1 MRVYVHRPHNP
12 IFIHHYAKFLCVDRC
27 TTQSSSR
34 SKTQRHCPI
43 YQFLEVWI
51 DFSMSCLKKTLKSL
65 ISDNFSD
72 IFFQNPLLHLWG
84 SKSCIYFDKEHDDD
98 TYDVHL
104 YDTHTDTVKTG
115 HARLTLLYTTT
126 LMCGCMNVCRLY
138 FVQFTSPSP
147 EYNTP
152 NFFFE
157 VSHENM
163 VSRKWQQN
171 LFLKLIKSRYFK

>member
-1 MRVYVHRPHNP
+1 MRAVVGVKRND
-12 IFIHHYAKFLCVDRC
+12 IALFIKFLRFGL
-27 TTQSSSR
+27 
-34 SKTQRHCPI
+34 I
-43 YQFLEVWI
+43 LW
-51 DFSMSCLKKTLKSL
+51 MSCLKKTLKSL
-65 ISDNFSD
+65 ISDIFSD

-152 NFFFE
+152 KIFLKFHMKIWCPG
-157 VSHENM
+157 SG
-163 VSRKWQQN
+163 SRIY
-171 LFLKLIKSRYFK
+171 FLKLIKSRYFK